1 MKTIFINII
10 SRYRQEES
18 GATAVEY
25 GLLIALI
32 SFTIMAVVFSIGEDL
47 EGLFLTLKN
56 YIASVL

>member
-10 SRYRQEES
+10 SRYRQEEL

-47 EGLFLTLKN
+47 EGFFLTLKN